1 MERTCFDPQR
11 QSGAVTLR
19 AVLLVFTGSLIL
31 LLLLASIG
39 LSLSN
44 FRDYISGQLADHAQ
58 DGATALGMSLSHAID
73 GRDPVASSSLIDA
86 AFDSSRYLS
95 VQYLD
100 SSENTIAGRVA
111 PLSNMG
117 VPGWFVRLANIPLT
131 EGRAEV
137 TRGWQLLGTIRV
149 ISNPRDAYQDL
160 WNITLAIVA
169 LNAIV
174 GGLGLVILYL
184 ILTRTLG
191 PLRQLEAQAQ
201 AVRRRDFS
209 RRVPLTSTRE
219 LNRVTHA
226 MNQMADD
233 LGALFEGQGK
243 LIQHLRQINNEDPI
257 TGLASRLAFDQRL
270 RVEVESEERASPGGL
285 LLMQLGDF
293 SEFNQRFGREAGDQ
307 LLGRVADTVKGFV
320 LDHAGAFAGRRI
332 GAEFA
337 IYIPGVSMADMLHWS
352 KGLVNT
358 VDSTYSDAAVPLEVG
373 VFGGVAQAVE
383 DMTIDDLLSAAD
395 EAMRGAQDEGVTGC
409 QGTEPSRAGHHG
421 IETWRELITEA
432 VDKRAVELWQQPV
445 MKPGD
450 GEAAFYQVF
459 SRIRCEGEWVKAGV
473 YVPMAERF
481 GLMSEVDLLVTDR
494 AFEWLRQD
502 SRRRLAL
509 TVGHTSVADTTFRDA
524 FIDALDRAGDV
535 RSRLWVGVSEQT
547 IHHHRKPVTALAL
560 ALRKLDVGMVV
571 DHFGVGGVPFS
582 YLQGLPIR
590 ALRIDNSFVHNVDTH
605 DDNRFYLESVIS
617 IAHSLGV
624 QVFATGVETADEW
637 RVLQSIGVDG
647 AMGYH
652 LGRPERANGHTPDH
666 GSPD

>member
-1 MERTCFDPQR
+1 MESTCFDLQR

-19 AVLLVFTGSLIL
+19 AMLLVFTGSLIL
-31 LLLLASIG
+31 LLLLISIG
-39 LSLSN
+39 LSLNS

-100 SSENTIAGRVA
+100 SGENTIAGRAV
-111 PLSNMG
+111 PLQNMG

-149 ISNPRDAYQDL
+149 ISNPRIAYQDL
-160 WNITLAIVA
+160 WSITLAIIA
-169 LNAIV
+169 LNAVV
-174 GGLGLVILYL
+174 GGLALMLLYF
-184 ILTRTLG
+184 ILTHNLA

-209 RRVPLTSTRE
+209 RRVPKSSTRE

-233 LGALFEGQGK
+233 LGVLFEGQGK

-293 SEFNQRFGREAGDQ
+293 SDFNQRFGREAGDQ
-307 LLGRVADTVKGFV
+307 LLGRVADTVKSFV

-337 IYIPGVSMADMLHWS
+337 IYVPGVSMADMLYWAR
-352 KGLVNT
+352 GLANT
-358 VDSTYSDAAVPLEVG
+358 VDSIYSDAAVPLDVA

-383 DMTIDDLLSAAD
+383 GMTIDELLSAAD
-395 EAMRGAQDEGVTGC
+395 EAMRQAQDEAVTGC
-409 QGTEPSRAGHHG
+409 HGTEPSQAGHHG

-432 VDKRAVELWQQPV
+432 VTSQAVELWQQPV
-445 MKPGD
+445 MRSGD
-450 GEAAFYQVF
+450 GGAAFHQVF

-481 GLMSEVDLLVTDR
+481 GLMSEVDLLVTDK
-494 AFEWLRQD
+494 ALAWLRADPERQ
-502 SRRRLAL
+502 LAL
-509 TVGHTSVADTTFRDA
+509 TIGHSSVADAAFREA
-524 FIDALDRAGDV
+524 FVDVLDRAEDV
-535 RSRLWVGVSEQT
+535 RQRLWVGVSEQT
-547 IHHHRKPVTALAL
+547 IHHHRKPATALAL
-560 ALRKLDVGMVV
+560 ALRKLGVGMVV
-571 DHFGVGGVPFS
+571 DHFGVGGVPFN

-590 ALRIDNSFVHNVDTH
+590 ALRIDNSFVHAIDTH
-605 DDNRFYLESVIS
+605 HDNRFYLESVIS

-637 RVLQSIGVDG
+637 RELQAIDVDG

-652 LGRPERANGHTPDH
+652 LGRPERADGQ
-666 GSPD
+666 SPD